1 MSISNL
7 RRSLIFRRRLL
18 GDNDSTTASYQS
30 RSGRTAVPAL
40 LEIEYTE
47 ESSQV
52 TLTSVEDGTTE
63 DRLELEM
70 ENDYASM
77 LKGLRAS
84 FGSGRTKTLE
94 WRVRQLQGLIRMY
107 DENTSAFV
115 MALHKDLRKPRMEA
129 LGSEVDFLKN
139 DALSCLRDIKEW
151 MAPRPARKNTVSL
164 LDRVETRPEPYGVA
178 LIIGAWNYPLHLT
191 LAPLSGAIA
200 AGNCAV
206 VKPSEIS
213 PHTAKAVEELL
224 PKYLDP
230 LCFKV
235 KKNMGK
241 CNFETSFHPGI
252 CPGCERRRAR
262 DDRAVEAALRLHLL
276 HREHRRGQDHRQGGG
291 RPPHPV
297 HPGAGR
303 EEPCLR
309 QRRMPADGHGR
320 QEAAMGQ
327 VHQRRT
333 GENSTSNYTI
343 VPSSSFSR
351 SCSQILSL
359 IVM

>member
-235 KKNMGK
+235 KKIWENVISKLLFTLEFVQVVNGGVPETTELLKQRFDYIFYTGSTGVGKIIAKAAAVHLTPCTLELGGKSPVYVSDGCPQMDMVAKRLLWGK
-241 CNFETSFHPGI
+241 CINAGQVRI
-252 CPGCERRRAR
+252 Q
-262 DDRAVEAALRLHLL
+262 
-276 HREHRRGQDHRQGGG
+276 HRTIQLS
-291 RPPHPV
+291 PPHPFQGV
-297 HPGAGR
+297 VRKYSA
-303 EEPCLR
+303 
-309 QRRMPADGHGR
+309 
-320 QEAAMGQ
+320 
-327 VHQRRT
+327 
-333 GENSTSNYTI
+333 
-343 VPSSSFSR
+343 
-351 SCSQILSL
+351 
-359 IVM
+359 